1 MPKKKICDEKLQVP
15 MPTWMREA
23 IEKKATSRGEYMATY
38 VKNLIRKDLTIEEVE

>member
-1 MPKKKICDEKLQVP
+1 MAKKKICNEKLQIP

-23 IEKKATSRGEYMATY
+23 IEKEATRQGDSMAGY

>member
-1 MPKKKICDEKLQVP
+1 MAKKKICDERLQIP

-23 IEKKATSRGEYMATY
+23 IEKKATKQGEYMATY